1 MGIEDCLH
9 IEFEYNKAQYHLKD
23 CVVGKV
29 SFMLVRIKL
38 KTMELDI
45 VKRETTGSGKIIF
58 IIYYIFNKGPNS
70 QTESETIAKY
80 EVMDGCPTK
89 GKFKYKIY

>member
-1 MGIEDCLH
+1 MNQKFRKFYKVGIEDCLH

-45 VKRETTGSGKIIF
+45 VKRETTGSGL
-58 IIYYIFNKGPNS
+58 IYFMQNTRN
-70 QTESETIAKY
+70 
-80 EVMDGCPTK
+80 PT
-89 GKFKYKIY
+89 FL